1 MVAVKK
7 RNLPVFTLSRAP
19 PPACARIAALA
30 ALSPRQVPAGCC
42 VLPLLHSCL
51 FPQFQWRALRLEG
64 SVPRGFILNSLF
76 SLSFILC

>member
-7 RNLPVFTLSRAP
+7 RSLPVFTLP
-19 PPACARIAALA
+19 EPLPQPAQEWQP
-30 ALSPRQVPAGCC
+30 SVPAKSPQG
-42 VLPLLHSCL
+42 VLPHLHSCL

-64 SVPRGFILNSLF
+64 SVPRGFILDSLI

>member
-7 RNLPVFTLSRAP
+7 RNLPIHVIPSPSPSKRKPSAP
-19 PPACARIAALA
+19 AK
-30 ALSPRQVPAGCC
+30 SPQG
-42 VLPLLHSCL
+42 VLPLLHSRL
-51 FPQFQWRALRLEG
+51 FPDFQWRALRLKG